1 MAKKLTTEEFVQ
13 RARKVHGN
21 KYDYSK
27 VEYLNNRTKVCI
39 ICPKHGEFWQTP
51 DSHMSGNKCPK
62 CSGTKKLTT
71 EEFIEQARKIHGN
84 KYDYSKV
91 EYINNHS
98 KVCIICPEHGE
109 FWQTPINHCSKN
121 NHNGCPICA
130 KTIIGNKL
138 RKNNS
143 CFIEKAREIHG
154 DKYDYSKV
162 EYINNRTKVCIICPK
177 HGEFWQT
184 PVNHLKGHNCPK
196 CIGRGAYKLTTE
208 EFIEKAKQI
217 HGDKYDYSKVKYVN
231 AKTKVCIICPEHG
244 EFWQTPTS
252 HIDGKCGCPDCNKLF
267 NEKKIGVFLN
277 ENGIRY
283 IKQKT
288 FKWLGKLR
296 LDYYLV
302 DYNIAIEYQGEQ
314 HFHSVKYFGGNK
326 RFIDR
331 IERDKRKKELCD
343 KNNVKILYVSFYKKP
358 TYDVINNFK
367 DLLYEIQRNIYRK
380 L

>member
-39 ICPKHGEFWQTP
+39 ICPEHGEFWQTP

-143 CFIEKAREIHG
+143 CFIEKAREVHG

-177 HGEFWQT
+177 
-184 PVNHLKGHNCPK
+184 
-196 CIGRGAYKLTTE
+196 
-208 EFIEKAKQI
+208 
-217 HGDKYDYSKVKYVN
+217 
-231 AKTKVCIICPEHG
+231 HG

-358 TYDVINNFK
+358 TYNVINNFK

>member
-1 MAKKLTTEEFVQ
+1 MSKNLTTEEFIK
-13 RARKVHGN
+13 RAREVHGD

-27 VEYLNNRTKVCI
+27 VNYK
-39 ICPKHGEFWQTP
+39 
-51 DSHMSGNKCPK
+51 DNK
-62 CSGTKKLTT
+62 T
-71 EEFIEQARKIHGN
+71 
-84 KYDYSKV
+84 
-91 EYINNHS
+91 

-109 FWQTPINHCSKN
+109 FWQMPTNHCSKY

-130 KTIIGNKL
+130 KTTFANKL

-143 CFIEKAREIHG
+143 YFIEKAKQIHG

-162 EYINNRTKVCIICPK
+162 NYKDNKTKVCIICPE
-177 HGEFWQT
+177 HGEFWQAPT
-184 PVNHLKGHNCPK
+184 NHLKGHNCPK
-196 CIGRGAYKLTTE
+196 CIGKGAYKLTTE

-217 HGDKYDYSKVKYVN
+217 HDEKYDYSKVEYVN
-231 AKTKVCIICPEHG
+231 AHTKVCIICPIHG
-244 EFWQTPTS
+244 EFWQAPTN

-267 NEKKIGVFLN
+267 NEKKIGAFLN

-314 HFHSVKYFGGNK
+314 HFHPVKYFGGNK